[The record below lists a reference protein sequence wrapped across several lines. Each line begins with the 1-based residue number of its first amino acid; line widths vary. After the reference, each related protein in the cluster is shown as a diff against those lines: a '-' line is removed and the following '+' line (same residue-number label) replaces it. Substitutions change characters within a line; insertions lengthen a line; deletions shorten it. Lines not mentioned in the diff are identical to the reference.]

1 MIYMVTTIQV
11 NEKTVL
17 LLKRLKQELNAS
29 SYDDAIN
36 KVAIKCLKPEKSL
49 AGSLRKYV
57 KELSKEEILNNLK
70 EKHDRI

>member
-1 MIYMVTTIQV
+1 MVTTIQV
-11 NEKTVL
+11 DEKTIL
-17 LLKRLKQELNAS
+17 LLKRLKQELDVS

-36 KVAIKCLKPEKSL
+36 KIAMKCLKPEKSL

-57 KELSKEEILNNLK
+57 KELSKEEILNDLK